1 MSPDPWLRDER
12 AELAAQQI
20 LDAAGRLF
28 AERGVR
34 TVGMSDVASAAG
46 CSRATLYRYFESR
59 EALRAA
65 FVHRET
71 RRIGAQV
78 TREIADL
85 TDPGE
90 RLVHAVESSLRL
102 VRSDRTLLAWFTND
116 DAGMTAAIAHSSMVI
131 EGLVATFL
139 GDSADAHVRRRARW
153 VVRMLVSLLVD
164 PESDPGEE
172 HALIAEFVVPAVA
185 PLAAR

>member
-1 MSPDPWLRDER
+1 MSSDRWLRDER
-12 AELAAQQI
+12 AELAAQRI

-28 AERGVR
+28 AQRGVR
-34 TVGMSDVASAAG
+34 TVGMSDVATAAG
-46 CSRATLYRYFESR
+46 CSRATLYRYFDNRDS
-59 EALRAA
+59 LRAA

-78 TREIADL
+78 TREIDDL

-90 RLVHAVESSLRL
+90 RLVQAMVASLRL
-102 VRSDRTLLAWFTND
+102 VRSDRTLLAWFGTD
-116 DAGMTAAIAHSSMVI
+116 DAGTTAGIAHSSMVI

-139 GDSADAHVRRRARW
+139 GDSADAHVCRRARW

-172 HALIAEFVVPAVA
+172 HALIAELVVPAVM
-185 PLAAR
+185 AAH